1 VCPAMCARCSTR
13 AVVLAKV
20 DDLDIWLWVPT
31 FAPWHMG
38 LPAGYDVW
46 AKVIEAL
53 ADIGYDTSTMVALPY
68 DWRLSVPNL
77 EFRDGYFTRLR
88 FQVQIHSPVASHCTA
103 AVNKSALSCDW
114 ADGISR
120 CWFTG
125 SSAVPA
131 PVETFGLF
139 AILAVHALAR
149 LFTHVAKHDMLA
161 VHVVKASSGPPPSA
175 NR

>member
-1 VCPAMCARCSTR
+1 MCVRCSTR
-13 AVVLAKV
+13 AVVLAKL
-20 DDLDIWLWVPT
+20 DDPDIWLWVPT

-88 FQVQIHSPVASHCTA
+88 FQVQIHSPVVSHCTA
-103 AVNKSALSCDW
+103 AVDKSALSCDW

-120 CWFTG
+120 CSQTH
-125 SSAVPA
+125 
-131 PVETFGLF
+131 LRC
-139 AILAVHALAR
+139 LR
-149 LFTHVAKHDMLA
+149 LLKHMDYLQLWQCMHKLESL
-161 VHVVKASSGPPPSA
+161 HTSPSTTC
-175 NR
+175 